1 MDLVQEK
8 QFLENHCPGRIQ
20 QKKLNGQL
28 MAIGNFEL
36 KERYMYI
43 VIIEVYTFYILIQTR
58 KVDFWSFTFLINQKG
73 KTLVKPT
80 SM

>member
-8 QFLENHCPGRIQ
+8 QFLENYYPGKIQ

-28 MAIGNFEL
+28 MAIGDFEL

-43 VIIEVYTFYILIQTR
+43 VIIEVYT
-58 KVDFWSFTFLINQKG
+58 STF
-73 KTLVKPT
+73 
-80 SM
+80 

>member
-43 VIIEVYTFYILIQTR
+43 VIIEVYTFYI
-58 KVDFWSFTFLINQKG
+58 
-73 KTLVKPT
+73 
-80 SM
+80 

>member
-20 QKKLNGQL
+20 QKKKLNGQL
-28 MAIGNFEL
+28 MAIGDFEL

-43 VIIEVYTFYILIQTR
+43 VIIEEYTF
-58 KVDFWSFTFLINQKG
+58 
-73 KTLVKPT
+73 
-80 SM
+80 